1 MTTRLRPLLPYMLLT
16 CCALFW
22 AGNFIVGRAL
32 RGQIPPLA
40 LTFWRWAVAMI
51 FLLPFSIGQL
61 STQRSLVRAHWRLIF
76 ALAITGVAG
85 FQACV
90 YLALTTTT
98 AINALLFLSTAPVV
112 IVIISH
118 LMHGD
123 RISRQ
128 QAVGI
133 AVSLIGA
140 VVLIAQGDLQHI
152 TSLHLNRGDVLMLVA
167 VLLWAIYS
175 ILLRRRPRTMS
186 QLTLLG
192 STVIAGLL
200 IIVPIF
206 VWRMTLGEVGTYSL
220 MNLLGIIY
228 IGLFASVLAFLF
240 WNRGVAEIGP
250 NQAGLFLHLM
260 PVFGAILSTL
270 FLGESLAAYHLIG
283 AALVFT
289 GIALTTLRR

>member
-1 MTTRLRPLLPYMLLT
+1 
-16 CCALFW
+16 
-22 AGNFIVGRAL
+22 
-32 RGQIPPLA
+32 
-40 LTFWRWAVAMI
+40 
-51 FLLPFSIGQL
+51 
-61 STQRSLVRAHWRLIF
+61 
-76 ALAITGVAG
+76 
-85 FQACV
+85 
-90 YLALTTTT
+90 
-98 AINALLFLSTAPVV
+98 
-112 IVIISH
+112 
-118 LMHGD
+118 MHGD